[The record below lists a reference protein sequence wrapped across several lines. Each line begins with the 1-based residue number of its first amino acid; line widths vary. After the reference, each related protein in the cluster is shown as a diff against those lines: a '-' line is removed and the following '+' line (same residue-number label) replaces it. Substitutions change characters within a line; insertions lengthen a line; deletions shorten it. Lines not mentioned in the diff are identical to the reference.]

1 MPRKI
6 KVAKKKANEPDE
18 FISTSSVVAEYVKN
32 NYRALI
38 SGAVIGLVLFLVMFG
53 WLYYTRGKEKEA
65 VNLYNQAKRIYQ
77 SGPRIQKEN
86 QPRGEVY
93 RTALEKLEEV
103 YTNYSDTASATEA
116 SLYLGDCYYHLK
128 EYDKA
133 IEYYMHFIDTSEKRD
148 YLRCFAFEG
157 LGYCYEEQGNH
168 QKALEYYQESIK
180 ESAGAIKEL
189 FYLNVARCYEALQD
203 KTNALEFYQKA
214 VEGQSNSLFV
224 TLARDKIALLK
235 N

>member
-18 FISTSSVVAEYVKN
+18 FISTSSVVVEYVKN
-32 NYRALI
+32 NYRTLM
-38 SGAVIGLVLFLVMFG
+38 SGAAIGLVLFLIVSG

-77 SGPRIQKEN
+77 SDPRIQKEN

-93 RTALEKLEEV
+93 RASLEKFEEV
-103 YTNYSDTASATEA
+103 YNKYPNTASATA
-116 SLYLGDCYYHLK
+116 SALYLGDCYYHLK

-133 IEYYMHFIDTSEKRD
+133 IEYYRHFIDTSEKSD
-148 YLRCFAFEG
+148 YVRCFALEG

-189 FYLNVARCYEALQD
+189 LYLNVARCYEALQD
-203 KTNALEFYQKA
+203 KTNALEFYKKA
-214 VEGQSNSLFV
+214 VDGQSNSLFA
-224 TLARDKIALLK
+224 TLARDKIALLTH
-235 N
+235 

>member
-18 FISTSSVVAEYVKN
+18 FISTSSVVVDYVKN
-32 NYRALI
+32 NYKALM
-38 SGAVIGLVLFLVMFG
+38 SGAVIVLVLFLIVFG
-53 WLYYTRGKEKEA
+53 WFYYTRGKEMEA

-77 SGPRIQKEN
+77 SGTPIQKDN

-93 RTALEKLEEV
+93 RSALKKFEEV
-103 YTNYSDTASATEA
+103 YNNYSGTASATAA
-116 SLYLGDCYYHLK
+116 SLYLGDCYYHVQ

-133 IEYYMHFIDTSEKRD
+133 IEYYRHFIETSKKSD

-157 LGYCYEEQGNH
+157 LGYCYEEKGDY
-168 QKALEYYQESIK
+168 QKALDYYQESIR

-189 FYLNVARCYEALQD
+189 LYLNVARCYEALND
-203 KTNALEFYQKA
+203 RTNALEFYKK
-214 VEGQSNSLFV
+214 VVDGQGNSLFL
-224 TLARDKIALLK
+224 TLARDKIALL
-235 N
+235 ND

>member
-133 IEYYMHFIDTSEKRD
+133 IDYYIHFIDTSEKSD
-148 YLRCFAFEG
+148 YLRCFALEG
-157 LGYCYEEQGNH
+157 LGYCYEEKGNY
-168 QKALEYYQESIK
+168 QKALDYYQKSLQET
-180 ESAGAIKEL
+180 AGAVKEL
-189 FYLNVARCYEALQD
+189 LYLNVARCYEALND
-203 KTNALEFYQKA
+203 RTNALAFYKKA
-214 VEGQSNSLFV
+214 ADGQNNSLFF
-224 TLARDKIALLK
+224 TLARDKIALLS

>member
-6 KVAKKKANEPDE
+6 KVPKKKANEPDE
-18 FISTSSVVAEYVKN
+18 FISTSSVVVEYVKN
-32 NYRALI
+32 NYRTLM
-38 SGAVIGLVLFLVMFG
+38 SGAAIGLVLFLIVFG

-93 RTALEKLEEV
+93 RTSLEKFEEV
-103 YTNYSDTASATEA
+103 YNNYPNTASATAA

-133 IEYYMHFIDTSEKRD
+133 IEYYMHFIDTSEKSD

-157 LGYCYEEQGNH
+157 LGYCYEEQGNY

-189 FYLNVARCYEALQD
+189 LYLNVARCYEALQD
-203 KTNALEFYQKA
+203 KTNALEFYKKA
-214 VEGQSNSLFV
+214 VDGQSNSLFA
-224 TLARDKIALLK
+224 TLARDKIALLTH
-235 N
+235 

>member
-18 FISTSSVVAEYVKN
+18 FISTSGMVVEYVKK
-32 NYRALI
+32 NYRVLV
-38 SGAVIGLVLFLVMFG
+38 SGAAMVLVLLLILSG
-53 WLYYTRGKEKEA
+53 WFYYTRGKEKEA

-77 SGPRIQKEN
+77 SNTSLQKDSK
-86 QPRGEVY
+86 PRGDVY
-93 RTALEKLEEV
+93 RSALEKFEEV
-103 YTNYSDTASATEA
+103 YNNYSGTAAATAA

-133 IEYYMHFIDTSEKRD
+133 IDYYRSFIDTSEKSD
-148 YLRCFAFEG
+148 YVRCFAFEG
-157 LGYCYEEQGNH
+157 LGYCYEEKGDY
-168 QKALEYYQESIK
+168 QKALDYYQESIT
-180 ESAGAIKEL
+180 ESAGAINEL
-189 FYLNVARCYEALQD
+189 LYLNVARCYEALND
-203 KTNALEFYQKA
+203 RTNALTFYKKA
-214 VEGQSNSLFV
+214 VDGQGTSLFL